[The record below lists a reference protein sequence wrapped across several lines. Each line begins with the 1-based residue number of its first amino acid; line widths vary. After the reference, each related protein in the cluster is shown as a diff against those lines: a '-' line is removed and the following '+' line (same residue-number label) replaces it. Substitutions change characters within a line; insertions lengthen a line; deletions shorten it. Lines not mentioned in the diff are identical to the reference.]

1 MNEKQNEKPVSE
13 PKKKRLG
20 DYTAQELNVL
30 LVEERQRLFE
40 EAILG
45 NLGKDRKEP

>member
-1 MNEKQNEKPVSE
+1 MKEKENKNPVPE

-20 DYTAQELNVL
+20 DYTAQELNAL
-30 LVEERQRLFE
+30 PVEERQRLFT

-45 NLGKDRKEP
+45 NLTRNLSES